1 MAIAADGNFFVADWY
16 DSYVGAHRVNDPDAA
31 GRIYQVRPA
40 HDQTASAAGHL
51 ETLPPTDHALS
62 ATLAAFRSASP
73 EVRAVAREQLR
84 LSMESSDLMRAL
96 SKEKNPFLKSRLM
109 WLLKEPDLLRL
120 AISQS
125 QNAAGTSDPQF
136 DLSVIVRL
144 SSGKLPRKF
153 ATGIDLVDQSP

>member
-1 MAIAADGNFFVADWY
+1 
-16 DSYVGAHRVNDPDAA
+16 
-31 GRIYQVRPA
+31 
-40 HDQTASAAGHL
+40 
-51 ETLPPTDHALS
+51 
-62 ATLAAFRSASP
+62 
-73 EVRAVAREQLR
+73 
-84 LSMESSDLMRAL
+84 
-96 SKEKNPFLKSRLM
+96 M

-153 ATGIDLVDQSP
+153 ATGIDLVDQSPELRRELALSLRGQPLSEKREPASTGIVN